1 MSTFGDL
8 LTLNNEL
15 KIHQKHLRLRAV
27 QIYQSRN
34 KPNPRSSEKYA
45 KVIQALDHLTS
56 ECCDKNLPRVP
67 TKYVT

>member
-1 MSTFGDL
+1 MATFGDL

-34 KPNPRSSEKYA
+34 KPNLRFK
-45 KVIQALDHLTS
+45 
-56 ECCDKNLPRVP
+56 
-67 TKYVT
+67 